1 MATTEAPVRPE
12 AHYATR
18 VDLAKVEGVL
28 SGQFAA
34 LAAQI
39 PYLATKED
47 LAQLRSDLKNGAIN
61 TMTWKLVGVMLAGL
75 TALGAFLK
83 LT

>member
-28 SGQFAA
+28 SGQFVA

-47 LAQLRSDLKNGAIN
+47 LAQLRSDLNGAIN